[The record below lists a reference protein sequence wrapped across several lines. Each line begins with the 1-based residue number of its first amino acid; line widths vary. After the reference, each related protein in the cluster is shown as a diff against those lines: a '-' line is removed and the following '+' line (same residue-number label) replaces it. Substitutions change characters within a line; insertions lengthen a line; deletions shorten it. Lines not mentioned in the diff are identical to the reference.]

1 MRSNTHFTHCDPL
14 HITKLLL
21 ITMRHSR
28 KRLKLITIKYV
39 SKQTDSVKLTR
50 SMGLRYNIEIPQQ
63 PTSSSLSE
71 DQNIAQLSP
80 SMGQIR

>member
-1 MRSNTHFTHCDPL
+1 
-14 HITKLLL
+14 
-21 ITMRHSR
+21 
-28 KRLKLITIKYV
+28 
-39 SKQTDSVKLTR
+39 
-50 SMGLRYNIEIPQQ
+50 MGLRYNIEIPQQ